1 MAFMDLR
8 AKSLGIPEPYRAGHD
23 QRRGMIAVVTTQI
36 AFLRA
41 VNLGKRRV
49 KMADAV
55 AVLEGLG
62 QEDVWSYINSG
73 NLVFDGSGPRAAL
86 EAKIGDALEA
96 EFGFEI
102 TTFVRT
108 AAEVRK
114 ILAVEPFTMTDGDTY
129 FITFL
134 QAVPTAAAAKRLEA
148 CSNEFDTLVVD
159 GRDVHWL
166 MHGLSSATT
175 VNQKK
180 WKVVGERSTSRNT
193 TMLHKLLAKIDDR

>member
-1 MAFMDLR
+1 M
-8 AKSLGIPEPYRAGHD
+8 
-23 QRRGMIAVVTTQI
+23 TTQI

-49 KMADAV
+49 PMATAV
-55 AVLEGLG
+55 SVLEQLG
-62 QEDVWSYINSG
+62 FTDVWSYINSG
-73 NLVFDGSGPRAAL
+73 NLVFDGSGPRARLEATIGAAL
-86 EAKIGDALEA
+86 EE

-108 AAEVRK
+108 AAEIRK
-114 ILAVEPFTMTDGDTY
+114 ILAREPFTLADGDTY

-134 QAVPTAAAAKRLEA
+134 QAAPREAAARELEA
-148 CSNEFDTLVVD
+148 CSNDYDTLLVE

-175 VNQKK
+175 MSQKK
-180 WKVVGERSTSRNT
+180 WRVVGDLSTSRNT
-193 TMLHKLLAKIDDR
+193 TMLRKLVAKIDDR

>member
-1 MAFMDLR
+1 M
-8 AKSLGIPEPYRAGHD
+8 
-23 QRRGMIAVVTTQI
+23 TTQI

-49 KMADAV
+49 SMAAAV
-55 AVLEGLG
+55 AVLERLGLT
-62 QEDVWSYINSG
+62 DVWSYINSG
-73 NLVFDGSGPRAAL
+73 NLVFEGSGPRAGLESTIGAAL
-86 EAKIGDALEA
+86 ED

-114 ILAVEPFTMTDGDTY
+114 ILALEPFTVTEGDTY
-129 FITFL
+129 FVTFL
-134 QAVPTAAAAKRLEA
+134 QVAPGAKAASELEA
-148 CSNEFDTLVVD
+148 CSNDFDTLLVR

-175 VNQKK
+175 VSQKK
-180 WKVVGERSTSRNT
+180 WRVVGDLSTSRNT
-193 TMLHKLLAKIDDR
+193 TMLRKLIAKIDDR

>member
-1 MAFMDLR
+1 MA
-8 AKSLGIPEPYRAGHD
+8 
-23 QRRGMIAVVTTQI
+23 TQI

-41 VNLGKRRV
+41 VNVGNRRV

-62 QEDVWSYINSG
+62 LEDVWSYINSG
-73 NLVFDGSGPRAAL
+73 NLVFEGSGPRTQL
-86 EAKIGDALEA
+86 EATIGDALEA

-114 ILAVEPFTMTDGDTY
+114 IMAVEPFTMTEGDTY

-134 QAVPTAAAAKRLEA
+134 QSAPKAEAAKELEA
-148 CSNEFDTLVVD
+148 GSNEVDTLLVK
-159 GRDVHWL
+159 GRDVHWH
-166 MHGLSSATT
+166 MRGLSSATT
-175 VNQKK
+175 VSNKK
-180 WKVVGERSTSRNT
+180 WKAVGELSTSRNT
-193 TMLHKLLAKIDDR
+193 TMLRKLLAKIDDR